1 VPPERRKQF
10 FTFATV
16 VAVINSVVG
25 GSAIAIALGAI
36 ADTSLGV
43 AAGVGGVAALV
54 SLVALLRY
62 ADRLL
67 EERAGSTEFD
77 LPFAAVASDNCSADR
92 APLAAT
98 SWVSPSVSGNG
109 AIAPPG
115 LPGRLPTIRCAFPS
129 RVGRRAWGRA

>member
-25 GSAIAIALGAI
+25 GSAIAYA
-36 ADTSLGV
+36 SLGV
-43 AAGVGGVAALV
+43 AAGVGGVAALG

-67 EERAGSTEFD
+67 EESAGRTE
-77 LPFAAVASDNCSADR
+77 S
-92 APLAAT
+92 
-98 SWVSPSVSGNG
+98 
-109 AIAPPG
+109 I
-115 LPGRLPTIRCAFPS
+115 FPS
-129 RVGRRAWGRA
+129 PQ